1 MVAKVAISLYMLG
14 GIYQFGSNCWKMC
27 CLDEAVVWCFHHNL
41 PEWKIMAENDH
52 TEPPTGVLLANLGTP
67 EAPQRKPVARFLREF
82 LSDPR
87 VVDLPRLLWLPLLNL
102 IIIPLRAG
110 RSAAAYRQIW
120 WPEGSPLLVLTERLA
135 ERLRAAL
142 PGRAR
147 VEVGMRYGE
156 PSIRRGLERLRNAGV
171 EELVILPM
179 YPQFSGTT
187 TASIYDAVDGALE
200 LLDWY
205 PRRHP
210 IDQYHE
216 HPAWIEAIAES
227 IRAYRA
233 EHGTAD
239 KLIFSLHGIPQ
250 RYVRQGDP
258 YQQQCELSV
267 RAVAERLGLAADE
280 WLLTY
285 QSRVGRE
292 PWLQPY
298 TDLTLEELGKSGV
311 RHVQVLCP
319 GFAVDCLETLEEIG
333 MQNRELFE
341 QAGGE
346 KLEYIPAL
354 NDSEA
359 HVRLYRLL
367 VEEALAGPLRPTT
380 QEQTHV

>member
-1 MVAKVAISLYMLG
+1 MTKV
-14 GIYQFGSNCWKMC
+14 
-27 CLDEAVVWCFHHNL
+27 
-41 PEWKIMAENDH
+41 DH
-52 TEPPTGVLLANLGTP
+52 TERSAGVLLANLGTP
-67 EAPQRKPVARFLREF
+67 ESPRRKQVARFLREF

-87 VVDLPRLLWLPLLNL
+87 VVDLPRFLWLPLLNFV
-102 IIIPLRAG
+102 IIPLRAG

-120 WPEGSPLLVLTERLA
+120 RPEGSPLLVLTERLA
-135 ERLRAAL
+135 ARLRSEL
-142 PGRAR
+142 SGGAR

-156 PSIRRGLERLRNAGV
+156 PSIRRGLERLRDAGV

-187 TASIYDAVDGALE
+187 TSSIYDAVDSVLE
-200 LLDWY
+200 RLDWH

-210 IDQYHE
+210 IDKYHE
-216 HPAWIEAIAES
+216 HPAWIEAIAGS
-227 IRAYRA
+227 IRTYRA
-233 EHGTAD
+233 EHGGAD

-267 RAVAERLGLAADE
+267 RAVAEQLGLAADE
-280 WLLTY
+280 WLLSY

-298 TDLTLEELGKSGV
+298 TDLTLEELARSGV

-319 GFAVDCLETLEEIG
+319 GFAVDCLETLEEIA

-341 QAGGE
+341 EAGGE

-359 HVRLYRLL
+359 HASLYRQLF
-367 VEEALAGPLRPTT
+367 EDALAGQSRMRAAPR
-380 QEQTHV
+380 

>member
-1 MVAKVAISLYMLG
+1 MS
-14 GIYQFGSNCWKMC
+14 
-27 CLDEAVVWCFHHNL
+27 
-41 PEWKIMAENDH
+41 ENDH
-52 TEPPTGVLLANLGTP
+52 TEPPIGVLLANLGTP
-67 EAPQRKPVARFLREF
+67 EAPRRKPVARFLREF

-102 IIIPLRAG
+102 VIIPLRAG
-110 RSAAAYRQIW
+110 RSAAAYREIW

-135 ERLRAAL
+135 ARLRSDL
-142 PGRAR
+142 SGRAR

-156 PSIRRGLERLRNAGV
+156 PSIRRGLERLRDAGV
-171 EELVILPM
+171 QELVILPM

-187 TASIYDAVDGALE
+187 TASIYDAVDSALE
-200 LLDWY
+200 ALDWY

-210 IDQYHE
+210 VDKYHE
-216 HPAWIEAIAES
+216 HPAWIDAIAGS
-227 IRAYRA
+227 IRDYRA
-233 EHGTAD
+233 EHGGAD

-258 YQQQCELSV
+258 YQQQCEMSV

-298 TDLTLEELGKSGV
+298 TDLTLEELAKSGV

-319 GFAVDCLETLEEIG
+319 GFAVDCLETLEEIA

-341 QAGGE
+341 EAGGE

-359 HVRLYRLL
+359 HVHLYRKL
-367 VEEALAGPLRPTT
+367 VEEALGYR
-380 QEQTHV
+380 